1 MPCSPSDE
9 LGSSP
14 VVMAQSFWPV
24 NGSIGTYNAGDRFR
38 VRVTDNNDLLPHT
51 ATITYTR
58 LTAPCTP
65 APPGTA
71 PPGVLVCPEI
81 QIGSQTASS
90 PSYPLRVDASLNQL
104 GATLTNVT
112 LVRIK

>member
-1 MPCSPSDE
+1 MPGND
-9 LGSSP
+9 
-14 VVMAQSFWPV
+14 F
-24 NGSIGTYNAGDRFR
+24 NGSYGTYNAGDRFR

-65 APPGTA
+65 GT
-71 PPGVLVCPEI
+71 VCTEV
-81 QIGSQTASS
+81 QIGSQNAQS
-90 PSYPLRVDASLNQL
+90 PSYPLRVDASLRDE

-112 LVRIK
+112 FVRIQ